1 MANEQNDKQGTGINW
16 GRILE
21 RDAHGTADLGAT
33 MTKLEA
39 EARAYVV
46 ANEVPTERI
55 RGAVATVYEQNPKV
69 SFDLG
74 SLTNRVVTE
83 MKVAAG
89 SESKIGEAVKGF
101 IRGESKAFEAG
112 EGGLYHIARG
122 KLGGVRRVTAE
133 YTEAFRKAQ
142 AKKAADAQ

>member
-1 MANEQNDKQGTGINW
+1 
-16 GRILE
+16 
-21 RDAHGTADLGAT
+21 
-33 MTKLEA
+33 
-39 EARAYVV
+39 
-46 ANEVPTERI
+46 
-55 RGAVATVYEQNPKV
+55 
-69 SFDLG
+69 
-74 SLTNRVVTE
+74 